1 LPASAGI
8 RTLQLPITNIRKKER
23 VDMEQGSPDNMVKT
37 AVGVAGG
44 AALLSPVGM
53 PIVHGLAGIAVAG
66 LGIFAVGSL
75 AFKAVGAISGMENP
89 LKPKRPVERE
99 EIR

>member
-1 LPASAGI
+1 
-8 RTLQLPITNIRKKER
+8 
-23 VDMEQGSPDNMVKT
+23 MEQGSQDNMVKT

-44 AALLSPVGM
+44 AALLSPIGM

-75 AFKAVGAISGMENP
+75 AFKAIGAVTGMENP
-89 LKPKRPVERE
+89 LKPKQPLERE